1 MGILKEG
8 REWKQIWWYSLS
20 SPGQGMPGC
29 SGMLGNTVV
38 DRKDKRKPIVSI
50 CCFSSPVTK
59 QMCEQTK
66 RPTPNAIEMMNTM
79 NVHDLKKNCRPRI
92 TFTEQLKW
100 WRMEWVCQGYYS
112 FSIFISFYFDLVFQ
126 FVFYFSL
133 VMCALLCAQEPKQ
146 WKHSNSAGST
156 QQILSWTEKH
166 NSLAASPVPAWSF
179 LKFQDGCCISQRRT
193 ADRLISKTGC
203 CCHVSFYRVQL
214 KRKQFVW

>member
-66 RPTPNAIEMMNTM
+66 TPTPYAIEMMNTM

-126 FVFYFSL
+126 FSDVCLAMCSGAKTVKTQQLSGFYTANSL
-133 VMCALLCAQEPKQ
+133 VNREAQLI
-146 WKHSNSAGST
+146 SSFTSA
-156 QQILSWTEKH
+156 
-166 NSLAASPVPAWSF
+166 SLIF
-179 LKFQDGCCISQRRT
+179 LKVSRWMLHLPKKDSRQAHQQNRVLLPCQFLPGPAQAQT
-193 ADRLISKTGC
+193 VRL
-203 CCHVSFYRVQL
+203 VA
-214 KRKQFVW
+214 